1 MFFVDTCTILSV
13 LWLSFSL
20 RLGQWYFPDNN
31 FIVWMLFSSPIIGTV
46 IFNYYGLYRS
56 VTRYVSFD
64 ALWGIFQA
72 ATLYSLVWG
81 IIFLGGHGTPRS
93 VVFINW
99 ILIICMIVA
108 SRFGAKWLLTERK
121 KNTKK
126 RKRALIYGAGS
137 AGVQLAGALSHSGE
151 YKIFGFVDE
160 AKGLQGVKILGINV
174 FSNVDVGN
182 VINKFKINEILLAIP
197 SSSRTKRFEILAQ
210 LETFP
215 VHVRMLPNVTDLAG
229 GRVTADDLQEVSI
242 EDLLGRDAVSP
253 NEQLLRKA
261 VTGKVVLV
269 TGAGGS
275 IGSEIC
281 RQVINLKPNRLVLY
295 EMSELALY
303 SVEKELSNYS
313 SLQID
318 IYPVLGNVNNEVRLN
333 NIFKHFKVDT
343 VYHAAAYKHV
353 PMVEFNNTEGV
364 NNNVFGTL
372 SCAQAAIDS
381 NVETFVLISTDKAVH
396 PTNTM
401 GATKRCAELV
411 LQALS
416 KKQRGTKFTMVRF
429 GNVLN
434 SSGSVI
440 PMFKSQIKDG
450 GPVTVTDKSITR
462 YFMMISEAVEL
473 VIQAGAMGEG
483 GDVFVLNMGKPV
495 EINLLA
501 KKMIQLSGLEVKDES
516 NPDGDIE
523 IKYTGLRPGEKLFEE
538 LLIGENTIDTS
549 NPLIMRAKE
558 VMLPWGEL
566 KPILENLKVEVE
578 SGNNEKIRKI
588 LIQLVPTF
596 KPQSKIVDIL
606 NNKL

>member
-1 MFFVDTCTILSV
+1 
-13 LWLSFSL
+13 
-20 RLGQWYFPDNN
+20 
-31 FIVWMLFSSPIIGTV
+31 
-46 IFNYYGLYRS
+46 
-56 VTRYVSFD
+56 
-64 ALWGIFQA
+64 
-72 ATLYSLVWG
+72 
-81 IIFLGGHGTPRS
+81 
-93 VVFINW
+93 
-99 ILIICMIVA
+99 
-108 SRFGAKWLLTERK
+108 
-121 KNTKK
+121 
-126 RKRALIYGAGS
+126 
-137 AGVQLAGALSHSGE
+137 
-151 YKIFGFVDE
+151 
-160 AKGLQGVKILGINV
+160 
-174 FSNVDVGN
+174 
-182 VINKFKINEILLAIP
+182 
-197 SSSRTKRFEILAQ
+197 
-210 LETFP
+210 
-215 VHVRMLPNVTDLAG
+215 MLPNVTDLAG

-318 IYPVLGNVNNEVRLN
+318 IYPVLGSVNNEVRLN
-333 NIFKHFKVDT
+333 NIFKHFKVNT

-523 IKYTGLRPGEKLFEE
+523 IKYTGLRPGEKLF
-538 LLIGENTIDTS
+538 
-549 NPLIMRAKE
+549 
-558 VMLPWGEL
+558 
-566 KPILENLKVEVE
+566 
-578 SGNNEKIRKI
+578 
-588 LIQLVPTF
+588 
-596 KPQSKIVDIL
+596 
-606 NNKL
+606 

>member
-151 YKIFGFVDE
+151 YKILGFVDE

-318 IYPVLGNVNNEVRLN
+318 IYPVLGSVNNEVRLN

-558 VMLPWGEL
+558 VMLPWGDL